1 MIYAV
6 IDTNVL
12 VSAALAFGRAFSVP
26 YSVFKAVVERK
37 FVPLVDDNI
46 VREYCDVLSRSKFSL
61 KQDVVDGIVQTI
73 VHAAINQPVQPSDI
87 ELPDS
92 DDVVFYDV
100 ARAHQDKGAY
110 LVTGNLKHFPNCGFA
125 VSPRDFMNVITL
137 NKGVLMLNDNTVAYN
152 PTPTKQDGLN
162 LLAALH
168 EAQRQAHENGVDNL
182 TEEEI
187 EAEIKAARAER
198 KKRLGR
204 NG

>member
-1 MIYAV
+1 MIFAV
-6 IDTNVL
+6 LDTNVL
-12 VSAALAFGRAFSVP
+12 ISAALAHNKYSIP
-26 YSVFKAVVERK
+26 YSVFRGVVERR

-46 VREYCDVLSRSKFSL
+46 VREYWEVFSRPKFSFM
-61 KQDVVDGIVQTI
+61 QETINDIVGNTI
-73 VHAAINQPVQPSDI
+73 KFAINQPVPPSGI

-92 DDVVFYDV
+92 DDVIFYDV

-125 VSPRDFMNVITL
+125 VSPRDFMNIITP
-137 NKGVLMLNDNTVAYN
+137 NKGNHMVNDNSAVYD
-152 PTPTKQDGLN
+152 PTG

-198 KKRLGR
+198 KKRLGT

>member
-1 MIYAV
+1 MQETINDIV
-6 IDTNVL
+6 GNTI
-12 VSAALAFGRAFSVP
+12 
-26 YSVFKAVVERK
+26 K
-37 FVPLVDDNI
+37 F
-46 VREYCDVLSRSKFSL
+46 
-61 KQDVVDGIVQTI
+61 
-73 VHAAINQPVQPSDI
+73 AINQPVPPSGI
-87 ELPDS
+87 ELPDC
-92 DDVVFYDV
+92 DDVIFYDV

-125 VSPRDFMNVITL
+125 VSPRDFMNVITP
-137 NKGVLMLNDNTVAYN
+137 NKGNHMVNDNSAVYD
-152 PTPTKQDGLN
+152 PTG

-198 KKRLGR
+198 KKRLGT

>member
-1 MIYAV
+1 MFWF
-6 IDTNVL
+6 L
-12 VSAALAFGRAFSVP
+12 QHW
-26 YSVFKAVVERK
+26 
-37 FVPLVDDNI
+37 
-46 VREYCDVLSRSKFSL
+46 LS
-61 KQDVVDGIVQTI
+61 
-73 VHAAINQPVQPSDI
+73 
-87 ELPDS
+87 
-92 DDVVFYDV
+92 VFYDV

-198 KKRLGR
+198 RKRLGT

>member
-1 MIYAV
+1 MIFAV
-6 IDTNVL
+6 LDTNVL
-12 VSAALAFGRAFSVP
+12 ISAALAHNKYSIP
-26 YSVFKAVVERK
+26 YSVFRGVVERR

-46 VREYCDVLSRSKFSL
+46 VREYWEVFSRPKFSFM
-61 KQDVVDGIVQTI
+61 QETINDIVGNTI
-73 VHAAINQPVQPSDI
+73 KFAINQPVPPSGI
-87 ELPDS
+87 ELPDC
-92 DDVVFYDV
+92 DDVIFYDV

-125 VSPRDFMNVITL
+125 VSPRDFMNIIIP
-137 NKGVLMLNDNTVAYN
+137 NKGNHMVNDNSAVYD
-152 PTPTKQDGLN
+152 PTG

-198 KKRLGR
+198 KKRLGT

>member
-1 MIYAV
+1 MIFAV
-6 IDTNVL
+6 LDTNVL
-12 VSAALAFGRAFSVP
+12 ISAALAHNKYSIP
-26 YSVFKAVVERK
+26 YSVFRGVVERR

-46 VREYCDVLSRSKFSL
+46 VREYWEVFSRPKFSFM
-61 KQDVVDGIVQTI
+61 QETINDIVGNTI
-73 VHAAINQPVQPSDI
+73 KFAINQPVPLSGI

-110 LVTGNLKHFPNCGFA
+110 LVTGNLRHFPNCEFA
-125 VSPRDFMNVITL
+125 ISPRDFMNIITP
-137 NKGVLMLNDNTVAYN
+137 NKGNLMVNDNSAVYD
-152 PTPTKQDGLN
+152 PTG

-198 KKRLGR
+198 KKRLGT

>member
-1 MIYAV
+1 MIFAV
-6 IDTNVL
+6 LDTNVL
-12 VSAALAFGRAFSVP
+12 ISAALAHNKYSIP
-26 YSVFKAVVERK
+26 YSVFRGVVEKR

-46 VREYCDVLSRSKFSL
+46 VREYWEVFSRPKFSFM
-61 KQDVVDGIVQTI
+61 QETINDIVGNTI
-73 VHAAINQPVQPSDI
+73 KFAINQPVPPSGI

-125 VSPRDFMNVITL
+125 VSPRDFMNIITP
-137 NKGVLMLNDNTVAYN
+137 NKGNHMVNDNSAVYD
-152 PTPTKQDGLN
+152 PTG

-168 EAQRQAHENGVDNL
+168 EAQRQAHEHGVDNL
-182 TEEEI
+182 SEEEI

-198 KKRLGR
+198 KKRLGTNR
-204 NG
+204 

>member
-1 MIYAV
+1 MIFAV
-6 IDTNVL
+6 LDTNIL
-12 VSAALAFGRAFSVP
+12 ISAALAHNKYSIP
-26 YSVFKAVVERK
+26 YSVFRGVVERR

-46 VREYCDVLSRSKFSL
+46 VREYWEVFSRPKFSFM
-61 KQDVVDGIVQTI
+61 QETINDIVGNTI
-73 VHAAINQPVQPSDI
+73 KFAINQPVQPSDI

-110 LVTGNLKHFPNCGFA
+110 LVTGNLRHFPNCEFA
-125 VSPRDFMNVITL
+125 ISPRDFMNTITP
-137 NKGVLMLNDNTVAYN
+137 NKGNHMVNDNSAVYD
-152 PTPTKQDGLN
+152 PTG

-198 KKRLGR
+198 KKRLGT

>member
-1 MIYAV
+1 MIFAV
-6 IDTNVL
+6 LDTNVL
-12 VSAALAFGRAFSVP
+12 ISAALAHNKYSIP
-26 YSVFKAVVERK
+26 YSVFRGVVERR

-46 VREYCDVLSRSKFSL
+46 VREYWEVYSRPKFSFM
-61 KQDVVDGIVQTI
+61 QETINDIVGNTI
-73 VHAAINQPVQPSDI
+73 KFAINQPVPPSGI
-87 ELPDS
+87 ELPDC
-92 DDVVFYDV
+92 DDVIFYDV

-125 VSPRDFMNVITL
+125 VSPRDFMNVITP
-137 NKGVLMLNDNTVAYN
+137 NKGNHMVNDNSAVYD
-152 PTPTKQDGLN
+152 PTG
-162 LLAALH
+162 LLAALY

-198 KKRLGR
+198 KKRLGT

>member
-1 MIYAV
+1 MIFAV
-6 IDTNVL
+6 LDTNVL
-12 VSAALAFGRAFSVP
+12 ISAALAHNKYSIP
-26 YSVFKAVVERK
+26 YSVFRGVVERR

-46 VREYCDVLSRSKFSL
+46 VREYWEVFSRPKFSFM
-61 KQDVVDGIVQTI
+61 QETINDIVGNTI
-73 VHAAINQPVQPSDI
+73 KFAINQPVPPSGI

-110 LVTGNLKHFPNCGFA
+110 LVTGNLRHFPNCEFA
-125 VSPRDFMNVITL
+125 ISPRDFMNTITP
-137 NKGVLMLNDNTVAYN
+137 NKGNHMVNNNSAVYD
-152 PTPTKQDGLN
+152 PTG

-168 EAQRQAHENGVDNL
+168 EAQRQAHEHGVDNL
-182 TEEEI
+182 SEEEI

-198 KKRLGR
+198 KKRLGT

>member
-1 MIYAV
+1 MIFAV
-6 IDTNVL
+6 LDTNVL
-12 VSAALAFGRAFSVP
+12 ISAALAHNKYSIP
-26 YSVFKAVVERK
+26 YSVFRGVVERR

-46 VREYCDVLSRSKFSL
+46 VREYWEVFSRSKFSFM
-61 KQDVVDGIVQTI
+61 QETINDIVGNTI
-73 VHAAINQPVQPSDI
+73 KFAINQPVPPSGI

-125 VSPRDFMNVITL
+125 VSPRDFMNIITP
-137 NKGVLMLNDNTVAYN
+137 NKGNHMVNDNSAVYD
-152 PTPTKQDGLN
+152 PTG

-198 KKRLGR
+198 KKRLGT

>member
-1 MIYAV
+1 MIFAV
-6 IDTNVL
+6 LDTNVL
-12 VSAALAFGRAFSVP
+12 ISAALAHNKYSIP
-26 YSVFKAVVERK
+26 YSVFRGVVERR

-46 VREYCDVLSRSKFSL
+46 VREYWEVFSRPKFSFM
-61 KQDVVDGIVQTI
+61 QETINDIVGNTI
-73 VHAAINQPVQPSDI
+73 KFAINQPVPPSGI
-87 ELPDS
+87 ELPDC
-92 DDVVFYDV
+92 DDVIFYDV

-125 VSPRDFMNVITL
+125 VSPRDFMNVITP
-137 NKGVLMLNDNTVAYN
+137 NKGNHMVNDNSAVYD
-152 PTPTKQDGLN
+152 PTG

>member
-73 VHAAINQPVQPSDI
+73 VHAAINQPVPPSGI

-125 VSPRDFMNVITL
+125 VSPRDFMNIITP
-137 NKGVLMLNDNTVAYN
+137 NKGNHMVNDNSAVYD
-152 PTPTKQDGLN
+152 PTG

-198 KKRLGR
+198 KKRLGT

>member
-1 MIYAV
+1 MIFAV
-6 IDTNVL
+6 LDTNVL
-12 VSAALAFGRAFSVP
+12 ISAALAHNKYSIP
-26 YSVFKAVVERK
+26 YSVFRGVVERR

-46 VREYCDVLSRSKFSL
+46 VREYWEVFSRPKFSFM
-61 KQDVVDGIVQTI
+61 QETINDIVGNTI
-73 VHAAINQPVQPSDI
+73 KFAINQPVPPSGI

-125 VSPRDFMNVITL
+125 VSPRDFMNIITP
-137 NKGVLMLNDNTVAYN
+137 NKVNHMVNDNSAVYD
-152 PTPTKQDGLN
+152 PTG

-198 KKRLGR
+198 KKRLGT

>member
-1 MIYAV
+1 MIFAV
-6 IDTNVL
+6 LDTNVL
-12 VSAALAFGRAFSVP
+12 ISAALAHNKYSIP
-26 YSVFKAVVERK
+26 YSVFRGVVERR

-46 VREYCDVLSRSKFSL
+46 VREYWEVYSRPKFSFM
-61 KQDVVDGIVQTI
+61 QETINDIVGNTI
-73 VHAAINQPVQPSDI
+73 KFAINQPVPPSGI
-87 ELPDS
+87 ELPDC
-92 DDVVFYDV
+92 DDVIFYDV

-125 VSPRDFMNVITL
+125 VSPRDFMNVITP
-137 NKGVLMLNDNTVAYN
+137 NKGNHMVNDNSAVYD
-152 PTPTKQDGLN
+152 PTG

-198 KKRLGR
+198 KKRLGT

>member
-1 MIYAV
+1 MIFAV
-6 IDTNVL
+6 LDTNVL
-12 VSAALAFGRAFSVP
+12 ISAALAHNKYSVP
-26 YSVFKAVVERK
+26 YSVFRGVVERR

-46 VREYCDVLSRSKFSL
+46 VREYWEVFSRPKFSFM
-61 KQDVVDGIVQTI
+61 QETINDIVGNTI
-73 VHAAINQPVQPSDI
+73 KFAINQPVPPSGI
-87 ELPDS
+87 ELPDC
-92 DDVVFYDV
+92 DDVIFYDV

-125 VSPRDFMNVITL
+125 VSPRDFMNIITP
-137 NKGVLMLNDNTVAYN
+137 NKGNHMVNDNSAVYD
-152 PTPTKQDGLN
+152 PTG

-198 KKRLGR
+198 KKRLGT

>member
-1 MIYAV
+1 MIFAV
-6 IDTNVL
+6 LDTNIL
-12 VSAALAFGRAFSVP
+12 ISAALAHNKYSIP
-26 YSVFKAVVERK
+26 YSVFRGVVERR

-46 VREYCDVLSRSKFSL
+46 VREYWEVFSRPKFSFM
-61 KQDVVDGIVQTI
+61 QETINDIVGNTI
-73 VHAAINQPVQPSDI
+73 KFAINQPVPPSGI

-125 VSPRDFMNVITL
+125 VSPRDFMNTITP
-137 NKGVLMLNDNTVAYN
+137 NKGNLMVNDNSAVYD
-152 PTPTKQDGLN
+152 PTG

-198 KKRLGR
+198 KKRLGT

>member
-1 MIYAV
+1 MIFAV
-6 IDTNVL
+6 LDTNVL
-12 VSAALAFGRAFSVP
+12 ISAALAHNKYSIP
-26 YSVFKAVVERK
+26 YSVFRGVVERR

-46 VREYCDVLSRSKFSL
+46 VREYWEVFSRPKFSFM
-61 KQDVVDGIVQTI
+61 QETINDIVGNTI
-73 VHAAINQPVQPSDI
+73 KFAINQPVPPSGI
-87 ELPDS
+87 ELPDC
-92 DDVVFYDV
+92 DDVIFYDV

-110 LVTGNLKHFPNCGFA
+110 
-125 VSPRDFMNVITL
+125 FMNIITP
-137 NKGVLMLNDNTVAYN
+137 NKGNHMVNDNSAVYD
-152 PTPTKQDGLN
+152 PTG

-198 KKRLGR
+198 KKRLGT

>member
-1 MIYAV
+1 MIFAV
-6 IDTNVL
+6 LDTNVL
-12 VSAALAFGRAFSVP
+12 ISAALAQNKYSIP
-26 YSVFKAVVERK
+26 YSVFRGVVERR

-46 VREYCDVLSRSKFSL
+46 VREYWEVFSRPKFSFM
-61 KQDVVDGIVQTI
+61 QETINDIVGNTI
-73 VHAAINQPVQPSDI
+73 KFAINQLVPPSGI

-125 VSPRDFMNVITL
+125 VSPRDFMNIITP
-137 NKGVLMLNDNTVAYN
+137 NKGNHMVNDNSAVYD
-152 PTPTKQDGLN
+152 PTG

-198 KKRLGR
+198 KKRLGT

>member
-1 MIYAV
+1 MIFAV
-6 IDTNVL
+6 LDTNVL
-12 VSAALAFGRAFSVP
+12 ISAALAHNKYSIP
-26 YSVFKAVVERK
+26 YSVFRGVVERR

-46 VREYCDVLSRSKFSL
+46 VREYWEVFSRPKFSFM
-61 KQDVVDGIVQTI
+61 QETINDIVGNTI
-73 VHAAINQPVQPSDI
+73 KFAINQPVPPSGI

-125 VSPRDFMNVITL
+125 VSPRDFMNIITP
-137 NKGVLMLNDNTVAYN
+137 NKGNHMVNDNCAVYD
-152 PTPTKQDGLN
+152 PRG

-198 KKRLGR
+198 KKRLGT

>member
-1 MIYAV
+1 MIFAV
-6 IDTNVL
+6 LDTNVL
-12 VSAALAFGRAFSVP
+12 ISAALAHNKYSIP
-26 YSVFKAVVERK
+26 YSVFRGVVERR

-46 VREYCDVLSRSKFSL
+46 VREYWEVFSRPKFSFM
-61 KQDVVDGIVQTI
+61 QETINDIVGNTI
-73 VHAAINQPVQPSDI
+73 KFAINQPVPPSGI

-100 ARAHQDKGAY
+100 ARAHQDKDAY
-110 LVTGNLKHFPNCGFA
+110 LVTGNLRHFPNCEFA
-125 VSPRDFMNVITL
+125 ISPRDFMNIITP
-137 NKGVLMLNDNTVAYN
+137 NKGNLMVNDNSAVYD
-152 PTPTKQDGLN
+152 PTG

-198 KKRLGR
+198 KKRLGT

>member
-1 MIYAV
+1 MIFAV
-6 IDTNVL
+6 LDTNVL
-12 VSAALAFGRAFSVP
+12 ISAALVHNKFSIP
-26 YSVFKAVVERK
+26 YSVFRGVVERR

-46 VREYCDVLSRSKFSL
+46 VREYWEVFSRPKFSFM
-61 KQDVVDGIVQTI
+61 QETINDIVGNTI
-73 VHAAINQPVQPSDI
+73 KFAINQPVPPSGI

-125 VSPRDFMNVITL
+125 VSPRDFMNIITP
-137 NKGVLMLNDNTVAYN
+137 NKGNHMVNDNSAVYD
-152 PTPTKQDGLN
+152 PTG

-198 KKRLGR
+198 KKRLGT

>member
-1 MIYAV
+1 MIFAV
-6 IDTNVL
+6 LDTNVL
-12 VSAALAFGRAFSVP
+12 ISAALAHNKYSIP
-26 YSVFKAVVERK
+26 YSVFRGVVERR

-46 VREYCDVLSRSKFSL
+46 VREYWEVFSRPKFSFM
-61 KQDVVDGIVQTI
+61 QETINDIVGNTI
-73 VHAAINQPVQPSDI
+73 KFAINQPVQPSDI

-125 VSPRDFMNVITL
+125 VSPRDFMNIITP
-137 NKGVLMLNDNTVAYN
+137 NKGNHMVNDNSAVYD
-152 PTPTKQDGLN
+152 PTG

-198 KKRLGR
+198 KKRLGTNR
-204 NG
+204 

>member
-1 MIYAV
+1 MIFAV
-6 IDTNVL
+6 LDTNIL
-12 VSAALAFGRAFSVP
+12 ISAALAHNKYSIP
-26 YSVFKAVVERK
+26 YSVFRGVVERR

-46 VREYCDVLSRSKFSL
+46 VREYWEVFSRPKFSFM
-61 KQDVVDGIVQTI
+61 QETINDIVGNTI
-73 VHAAINQPVQPSDI
+73 KFAINQPVPPSGI

-110 LVTGNLKHFPNCGFA
+110 LVTGNLKHFPNCEFA
-125 VSPRDFMNVITL
+125 ISPRDFMNTITP
-137 NKGVLMLNDNTVAYN
+137 NKGNHMVNDNSAVYD
-152 PTPTKQDGLN
+152 PTG

-182 TEEEI
+182 SEEEI

-198 KKRLGR
+198 KKRLGT

>member
-1 MIYAV
+1 MIFAV
-6 IDTNVL
+6 LDTNVL
-12 VSAALAFGRAFSVP
+12 ISAALAHNKYSIP
-26 YSVFKAVVERK
+26 YSVFRGVVERR

-46 VREYCDVLSRSKFSL
+46 VREYWEMFSRPKFSFM
-61 KQDVVDGIVQTI
+61 QETINDIVGNTI
-73 VHAAINQPVQPSDI
+73 KFAINQPVPPSGI

-125 VSPRDFMNVITL
+125 VSPRDFMNIITP
-137 NKGVLMLNDNTVAYN
+137 NKGNHMVNDNSAVYD
-152 PTPTKQDGLN
+152 PTG

-198 KKRLGR
+198 KKRLGT

>member
-1 MIYAV
+1 MIFAV
-6 IDTNVL
+6 LDTNVL
-12 VSAALAFGRAFSVP
+12 ISAALAHNKYSIL
-26 YSVFKAVVERK
+26 YSVFRGVVERR

-46 VREYCDVLSRSKFSL
+46 VREYWEVFSRPKFSFM
-61 KQDVVDGIVQTI
+61 QETINDIVGNTI
-73 VHAAINQPVQPSDI
+73 KFAINQPVPPSGI

-110 LVTGNLKHFPNCGFA
+110 LVTGNLRHFPNCEFA
-125 VSPRDFMNVITL
+125 ISPRDFMNTITP
-137 NKGVLMLNDNTVAYN
+137 NKGNHMVNDNSAVYD
-152 PTPTKQDGLN
+152 PTG

-198 KKRLGR
+198 KKRLGT

>member
-1 MIYAV
+1 MIFAV
-6 IDTNVL
+6 LDTNVL
-12 VSAALAFGRAFSVP
+12 ISAALAHNKYSIP
-26 YSVFKAVVERK
+26 YSVFRGVVERR

-46 VREYCDVLSRSKFSL
+46 VREYWEVFSRPKFSFM
-61 KQDVVDGIVQTI
+61 QETINDIVGNTI
-73 VHAAINQPVQPSDI
+73 KFAINQPVPPSGI

-110 LVTGNLKHFPNCGFA
+110 LVTGNLRHFPNCEFA
-125 VSPRDFMNVITL
+125 ISPRDFMNTITP
-137 NKGVLMLNDNTVAYN
+137 NKGNLMVNDNSAVYD
-152 PTPTKQDGLN
+152 PTG

-198 KKRLGR
+198 KKRLGT

>member
-1 MIYAV
+1 MIFAV
-6 IDTNVL
+6 LDTNVL
-12 VSAALAFGRAFSVP
+12 ISAALAHNKYSIP
-26 YSVFKAVVERK
+26 YSVFRGVVERR

-46 VREYCDVLSRSKFSL
+46 VREYWEVFSRPKFSFM
-61 KQDVVDGIVQTI
+61 QETINDIVGNTI
-73 VHAAINQPVQPSDI
+73 KFAINQPVPPSGI

-110 LVTGNLKHFPNCGFA
+110 LVTGNLRHFPNCEFA
-125 VSPRDFMNVITL
+125 ISPRDFMNTITP
-137 NKGVLMLNDNTVAYN
+137 NKGNHMVNDNSAVYD
-152 PTPTKQDGLN
+152 PTG

-198 KKRLGR
+198 KKRLGT

>member
-1 MIYAV
+1 MIFAV
-6 IDTNVL
+6 LDTNVL
-12 VSAALAFGRAFSVP
+12 ISAALAHNKYSIP
-26 YSVFKAVVERK
+26 YSVFRGVVERR

-46 VREYCDVLSRSKFSL
+46 VREYWEVFSRPKFSFM
-61 KQDVVDGIVQTI
+61 QETINDIVGNTI
-73 VHAAINQPVQPSDI
+73 KFAINQPVPPSGI

-125 VSPRDFMNVITL
+125 VSPRDYMNIITP
-137 NKGVLMLNDNTVAYN
+137 NKGNHMVNDNSAVYD
-152 PTPTKQDGLN
+152 PTG

-198 KKRLGR
+198 KKRLGT

>member
-1 MIYAV
+1 MIFAV
-6 IDTNVL
+6 LDTNVL
-12 VSAALAFGRAFSVP
+12 ISAALAHNKYSIP
-26 YSVFKAVVERK
+26 YSVFRGVVERR

-46 VREYCDVLSRSKFSL
+46 VREYWEVFSRPKFSFM
-61 KQDVVDGIVQTI
+61 QETINDIVGNTI
-73 VHAAINQPVQPSDI
+73 KFAINQPVPPSGI

-125 VSPRDFMNVITL
+125 VSPRDFMNIITP
-137 NKGVLMLNDNTVAYN
+137 NKGNHMVNDNSAVYD
-152 PTPTKQDGLN
+152 PMG

-198 KKRLGR
+198 KKRLGT

>member
-1 MIYAV
+1 MIFAV
-6 IDTNVL
+6 LDTNVL
-12 VSAALAFGRAFSVP
+12 ISAALAHNKYSIP
-26 YSVFKAVVERK
+26 YSVFRGVVERR

-46 VREYCDVLSRSKFSL
+46 VREYWEVFSRPKFSFM
-61 KQDVVDGIVQTI
+61 QETINDIVGNTI
-73 VHAAINQPVQPSDI
+73 KFAINQPVPPSGI
-87 ELPDS
+87 ELPDF
-92 DDVVFYDV
+92 VFYDV
-100 ARAHQDKGAY
+100 ARAHEDKGAY

-125 VSPRDFMNVITL
+125 VSPRDFMNIITP
-137 NKGVLMLNDNTVAYN
+137 NKGNHMVNDNSAVYD
-152 PTPTKQDGLN
+152 PTG

-198 KKRLGR
+198 KKRLGT